1 MLNIT
6 SHQGNANLNH
16 NETVNNTHLKFVE
29 SRSHVNCSY
38 HDYQQQQKSSRPLPL
53 RKQLKK

>member
-29 SRSHVNCSY
+29 RVDDMLFLTTVNIFN
-38 HDYQQQQKSSRPLPL
+38 
-53 RKQLKK
+53 LK